1 MHEFAFEV
9 PDKVWSTNQDRNLN
23 PYARAERILAWKTAT
38 QLGWASYCNRRGT
51 TRKLEP
57 SLVRVSIPFKQ
68 RRRRDPHNY
77 CGTVVK
83 AILDGLVLAGAWS
96 DDTPEYVEHLAPS
109 LPVGGPQFVKISIWQ
124 KGPARFAC
132 QHGSYF
138 GCTVDDS
145 CKGGWEVS
153 L

>member
-1 MHEFAFEV
+1 MHELNFEV

-23 PYARAERILAWKTAT
+23 PYARAERILVWKTAT
-38 QLGWASYCNRRGT
+38 QLAWASHCNRTGIAR
-51 TRKLEP
+51 RLEP
-57 SLVRVSIPFKQ
+57 SLVRVSIPFRQ

-83 AILDGLVLAGAWS
+83 AILDGLVLAGAWA

-109 LPVGGPQFVKISIWQ
+109 LPVGGTQLVTVSIWR
-124 KGPARFAC
+124 KGPAHFAC
-132 QHGSYF
+132 EHGHIF
-138 GCTVDDS
+138 ECTVDEG
-145 CKGGWEVS
+145 CEGGWQVD